1 MDEIEQLILIAFQ
14 NSSRTVHGVQNEPK
28 KYTRKISCD
37 QNMNGNKITLIST
50 TSKYLLS
57 EIPFVLTYV
66 IPKSLYI
73 TKHLIYIIP
82 KCIHH
87 TFLKIIKYSSW
98 LVFFFCFFDM
108 LSYSLCFPLFYWNL
122 SSVSKM
128 YKLNRVW
135 KVPNAWWRLSLRML
149 YNA

>member
-73 TKHLIYIIP
+73 TKHLYYIIP

-87 TFLKIIKYSSW
+87 TFLKIIKYSS
-98 LVFFFCFFDM
+98 
-108 LSYSLCFPLFYWNL
+108 
-122 SSVSKM
+122 
-128 YKLNRVW
+128 
-135 KVPNAWWRLSLRML
+135 
-149 YNA
+149 

>member
-1 MDEIEQLILIAFQ
+1 MNEIEQLILIAFQ

-28 KYTRKISCD
+28 NYTRKISCD

-87 TFLKIIKYSSW
+87 TFLKIIKYSS
-98 LVFFFCFFDM
+98 
-108 LSYSLCFPLFYWNL
+108 
-122 SSVSKM
+122 
-128 YKLNRVW
+128 
-135 KVPNAWWRLSLRML
+135 
-149 YNA
+149 

>member
-1 MDEIEQLILIAFQ
+1 MNEIEQLILIAFQ

-122 SSVSKM
+122 KFSFENVQIESRLKSSECLVKI
-128 YKLNRVW
+128 VT
-135 KVPNAWWRLSLRML
+135 AH
-149 YNA
+149 AI